1 MMPDYYE
8 EMRRSRG
15 LSKCGLCRG
24 VPGWDC
30 LAGVCPECEG
40 DVDCGGY
47 CPCQEEEETDG

>member
-1 MMPDYYE
+1 MPDYYE